1 MEAHPEFYVQ
11 GSEADLQR
19 EPENYQR
26 VETKAGPRIV
36 AHGRDPYFPG
46 WLDVLQLNYR
56 HAGLREA
63 MMQELL
69 RVAEVADGVRC
80 DMAMLILPEVFRRTW
95 GERSLPADGTPPVD
109 EPFWPEAI
117 RRVRARQPH
126 FLFMAEVY
134 WDLERRLMG
143 EGFDYCY
150 DKRLYDQLRARDAA
164 AVRGHL
170 GSDPAYQ
177 DKLVR
182 FLENHDELRA
192 ASAFPVA
199 VHQAAAILA
208 YLIPGLRFFHE
219 GQLEGRTFKVPMS
232 LGRRPAETV
241 DPVLQQFYRELLACL
256 RRPEVRQG
264 RWQLLEAAPAREGNP
279 AGNPFLAFA
288 WEGAAGERL
297 LAAVNFGP
305 AMGQARVALPFS
317 DLGEIKIILQD
328 SISATRPEPAEV
340 NVQDQGLLLD
350 LPAWGF
356 NIFTA

>member
-1 MEAHPEFYVQ
+1 
-11 GSEADLQR
+11 
-19 EPENYQR
+19 
-26 VETKAGPRIV
+26 
-36 AHGRDPYFPG
+36 
-46 WLDVLQLNYR
+46 
-56 HAGLREA
+56 
-63 MMQELL
+63 
-69 RVAEVADGVRC
+69 
-80 DMAMLILPEVFRRTW
+80 
-95 GERSLPADGTPPVD
+95 
-109 EPFWPEAI
+109 
-117 RRVRARQPH
+117 
-126 FLFMAEVY
+126 
-134 WDLERRLMG
+134 MG

-199 VHQAAAILA
+199 VHQAAAVLA

-241 DPVLQQFYRELLACL
+241 DPVLQHFYRELLACL

-288 WEGAAGERL
+288 WEGATGERL

-305 AMGQARVALPFS
+305 APGQVRVALPFS

-340 NVQDQGLLLD
+340 KVQDQGLLLD